1 MRWAKD
7 AFYEKG
13 AYGLPRADRIQT
25 PFLRIPEPSFPD
37 SKRFVSDYQ
46 HASAYWHNPPPTMP
60 PPTMPPAEPA
70 VHTSTLPD
78 MRCSTLPRRCTPPSP
93 GECAAPA
100 PPFPCGRE
108 RCRPPA
114 ASLVHAAWK
123 LRSGCSSRAVQC
135 WVGSTARR
143 PLMRRARR
151 VTCTCQARAHTQPRT
166 RS

>member
-60 PPTMPPAEPA
+60 PPTMPTVASPSGHYCVRAHSSLA
-70 VHTSTLPD
+70 VPL
-78 MRCSTLPRRCTPPSP
+78 
-93 GECAAPA
+93 AASS
-100 PPFPCGRE
+100 
-108 RCRPPA
+108 RCRCPQN
-114 ASLVHAAWK
+114 
-123 LRSGCSSRAVQC
+123 GSSH
-135 WVGSTARR
+135 
-143 PLMRRARR
+143 
-151 VTCTCQARAHTQPRT
+151 TCART
-166 RS
+166 RQNRDFSRNQDTCIAHMLA